1 MLRRQRGAFVSD
13 PDMRWAINKLID
25 RELLGRMDLRCERFE
40 FCPEVTAKVRKRGF
54 RIHEVP
60 IRYQA
65 RPISAG
71 KKIRWWDGVEALW
84 TLLKY
89 RCVD

>member
-1 MLRRQRGAFVSD
+1 MTASQSIPLA
-13 PDMRWAINKLID
+13 
-25 RELLGRMDLRCERFE
+25 CERFE
-40 FCPEVTAKVRKRGF
+40 FCPEVTAKVRKAGW

-65 RPISAG
+65 RTHQQG
-71 KKIRWWDGVEALW
+71 KKINWRDGVAAIW

-89 RCVD
+89 RFKD